1 MHKVYRKYK
10 GAGIEARRIGVEF
23 ISFSF
28 QRSANSR
35 QEQERRFAGADVD
48 DKYIERD
55 RL

>member
-10 GAGIEARRIGVEF
+10 GAGIGVEF

-35 QEQERRFAGADVD
+35 QEQERRFAGADVE